1 MEKRPKDVLQTSQRT
16 SGGRRSRDVARVSF
30 LNISSKRISMV
41 IFSVLVHQICVLST
55 DKVLLHILSVLEKRH
70 HKNVPKSSQK
80 DPLSVTS
87 LGRPQDVNLII
98 DHKIGS

>member
-1 MEKRPKDVLQTSQRT
+1 MSI
-16 SGGRRSRDVARVSF
+16 
-30 LNISSKRISMV
+30 LNISTKRISMV

-55 DKVLLHILSVLEKRH
+55 NKVLLHILSVLEKRH